1 MSSVSLDMSRYI
13 NICYIYKW
21 VDTMT
26 IFIMGVMYAKCF
38 YEYVPSVLN
47 VLLYGYC
54 MTSWPEVHIICA
66 CDLFQIR
73 YEGAS
78 EDGAFVLQCRIV

>member
-38 YEYVPSVLN
+38 YEHVPSVLD
-47 VLLYGYC
+47 VSGDGY
-54 MTSWPEVHIICA
+54 
-66 CDLFQIR
+66 L
-73 YEGAS
+73 G
-78 EDGAFVLQCRIV
+78 IV